1 MYTHTI
7 AIARCLLSEGRLG
20 DVDRMISP
28 LLPAMQEA
36 SSTDEELLLRC
47 MLAQARLFNGTPS
60 EEVLAL
66 FAAESDAKATEP
78 VKHFESALATL
89 SVGLALALPSGESR
103 DLHRALHLFQ
113 ITQKSLQSL
122 QRSDYLH
129 WAHLGQAVV
138 LYDLREFREAGL
150 HLEEAAAYLKVIKD
164 EIADRW
170 LVYLRTVFSTRQPIE
185 HQNLVSN
192 EQQQRV
198 AAQEE
203 GDQHVYISEPTHKLL
218 DKCQLIAKRKTPVLL
233 LGEPGSGKE
242 TTARLIH
249 ELQFGQNGSF
259 EFIDCAAVTDIESS
273 DEGLNSILQANAD
286 TIFFNHVEHLSKEHQ
301 VLLFSFIK
309 GLDEQKPG
317 TRIISASTAK
327 LSKLVST
334 GKFDADLYHRLK
346 ICTLEIPPLRMR
358 KQDIPVLTLHFA
370 RTLRPE
376 GVAHVAI
383 TENALSAFL
392 SYDWP
397 GNIRQ
402 LKNEI
407 ERILVHIGVEPW
419 PTIDFKSLSQ
429 AIRKKRQQTMAFVPE
444 QDTLEYPL
452 EEILSDTE
460 RTVIERAL
468 GKYKGQVSSAAK
480 ALGLTRQG
488 LYKKLKRL
496 GIRHSH

>member
-7 AIARCLLSEGRLG
+7 AIARCLLSEGRLL

-28 LLPAMQEA
+28 LLPATREA

-47 MLAQARLFNGTPS
+47 MLAQARLFSGTPPQD
-60 EEVLAL
+60 VLAL

-89 SVGLALALPSGESR
+89 SVGLALALPNSEGQ

-113 ITQKSLQSL
+113 ITQKSLQYL

-138 LYDLREFREAGL
+138 LYELGEYREAGL
-150 HLEEAAAYLKVIKD
+150 QLEKATAYLKVIKD
-164 EIADRW
+164 DVAERW
-170 LVYLRTVFSTRQPIE
+170 LAYLRTIFSTRQPIVYK
-185 HQNLVSN
+185 NLVSL
-192 EQQQRV
+192 EKKDV
-198 AAQEE
+198 ATDRQEA
-203 GDQHVYISEPTHKLL
+203 GQHVYVSEPTHKLL
-218 DKCQLIAKRKTPVLL
+218 DKCQLIAGRKTPVLL

-259 EFIDCAAVTDIESS
+259 EFIDCAAITEIEGDDEALDSVLRS
-273 DEGLNSILQANAD
+273 DSD
-286 TIFFNHVEHLSKEHQ
+286 TIFLNHVEHLSKVHQ
-301 VLLFSFIK
+301 ELLFTFIK
-309 GLDEQKPG
+309 HLDETEPG
-317 TRIISASTAK
+317 TRIISASSAK
-327 LSKLVST
+327 LSKLVSA

-376 GVAHVAI
+376 GVEHVAI

-392 SYDWP
+392 NYDWP

-429 AIRKKRQQTMAFVPE
+429 AIRKKRQQTMAFVPD
-444 QDTLEYPL
+444 QDNTEYPL